1 MVPKESEKLK
11 SAHDKNNPFDDFPI
25 KTMNNWPNWHLPME
39 LSQITKF
46 LIDRRTK
53 VEVHLSSTNYR
64 RLIKGNL
71 KIQCDVIVSMP
82 GTIGNRL
89 ILDKYK
95 KLVCEKYAE
104 PKEVIIASFLEP
116 NVIGR
121 LVHQQFKINKKRT
134 F

>member
-1 MVPKESEKLK
+1 
-11 SAHDKNNPFDDFPI
+11 
-25 KTMNNWPNWHLPME
+25 
-39 LSQITKF
+39 
-46 LIDRRTK
+46 
-53 VEVHLSSTNYR
+53 
-64 RLIKGNL
+64 
-71 KIQCDVIVSMP
+71 MP
-82 GTIGNRL
+82 GTTDNRL
-89 ILDKYK
+89 ILEKYK